1 MPQRQVRALF
11 ALSLLLL
18 ITVCPLHAQTRVL
31 ADTLTT
37 VLPANTTG
45 QIDVIGSRKR
55 SYYLAAPGEV
65 RLYTHVQRTS
75 TVVVRGI
82 AWDFAVAPTHDVIVY
97 TRGGAGRTERFVWA
111 VALDPQTGLAK
122 GSEYR
127 LSRNQG
133 DVPSPSPD
141 GKWVAFAR
149 DDTNG
154 VGQSVVVVPVRGGT
168 ERVVAGPFTTSID
181 HIRWTPDG
189 KSLYFGVNAPVACV
203 PEWSCLPLANAA
215 ESRLGSIRRVGVEGG
230 AVSLVAT
237 TTASPWP
244 GLSPDGTTIA
254 FGSQGM
260 ARRFVLANVNGERLD
275 SFVLPPTQTVAG
287 WLSGSTLLI
296 RTVRR

>member
-1 MPQRQVRALF
+1 MFAVLCALVGAAPLF
-11 ALSLLLL
+11 AQS
-18 ITVCPLHAQTRVL
+18 RVL

-45 QIDVIGSRKR
+45 QIEVIVSRKR

-65 RLYTHVQRTS
+65 RLYTHVQRAS
-75 TVVVRGI
+75 TVVVPGI

-97 TRGGAGRTERFVWA
+97 TRGGPGRTERFVWA

-122 GSEYR
+122 GAEYR

-141 GKWVAFAR
+141 AKWVAFAR
-149 DDTNG
+149 DDTKG
-154 VGQSVVVVPVRGGT
+154 VGQSVVVVPIRGGP
-168 ERVVAGPFTTSID
+168 EREIAGPFTTSID

-189 KSLYFGVNAPVACV
+189 KSLFFGLNPPVACV
-203 PEWSCLPLANAA
+203 PEWSCLPLADAA

-230 AVSLVAT
+230 AVSLIAT
-237 TTASPWP
+237 TAASPWP

-275 SFVLPPTQTVAG
+275 SFILPPTQAVAG

-296 RTVRR
+296 RTIRR

>member
-1 MPQRQVRALF
+1 MTWTRERALF
-11 ALSLLLL
+11 VLLSLA
-18 ITVCPLHAQTRVL
+18 PLGQLPAQTRVL

-45 QIDVIGSRKR
+45 QIEVIGSRNR

-65 RLYTHVQRTS
+65 RLYTHIQRTS
-75 TVVVRGI
+75 TVVVPAI
-82 AWDFAVAPTHDVIVY
+82 AWDFAVAAAHDVMVY

-149 DDTNG
+149 DDSNG
-154 VGQSVVVVPVRGGT
+154 VGQSLVVVPVRGGT
-168 ERVVAGPFTTSID
+168 ERVIAGPFTTTID

-189 KSLYFGVNAPVACV
+189 KSLYFGVNPPVACV
-203 PEWSCLPLANAA
+203 PEWSCLPTANA
-215 ESRLGSIRRVGVEGG
+215 SQLRTGSIRRVAVEGG
-230 AVSLVAT
+230 AVTSIVT
-237 TTASPWP
+237 TGSPWP
-244 GLSPDGTTIA
+244 GLSPDGTMIA
-254 FGSQGM
+254 YGSSSAPRQ
-260 ARRFVLANVNGERLD
+260 FVVANASGQQTD
-275 SFVLPPTQTVAG
+275 TFVLPPTQTIAG
-287 WLSGSTLLI
+287 WISGATLVVRTI
-296 RTVRR
+296 RR